1 MVKPIGFR
9 WDTLLLAAFVAT
21 LPLYS
26 PSLAVFHDLL
36 CAYEEF
42 MQPAMYAMLVGMA
55 VVGVAFVV
63 ASGMRHGDV
72 LVKAPVVIAGAV
84 CFVGGYLLLAFVFN
98 VEAFGSNA
106 LAVAGGVLLAAGS
119 VVLCVAWGVYMAT
132 YDMRQALFACALVVG
147 LGALLRLAMT
157 SAPTAFGIVMFAALG
172 VVGVLTPCIKA
183 VNGALDISE
192 ERVVAHDAEIERAT
206 AHAGRRATGAGALSA
221 AAGARQGLMRM
232 AQVAGLAFV
241 GLLVFAFATGSHRIT
256 VFDDGTYIEMVSD
269 LVAAV
274 IVLPLVLV
282 KSDRPLIPLVYQVI
296 LPLTTLVLIILGAFP
311 DGSAPREAALLG
323 TYVLLG
329 AVAIVAMASLTAM
342 AHAREFSPALI
353 YSATIA
359 CFAAVAAVGI
369 ALGATELF
377 DDDNGGP
384 VLLVICTCYYAF
396 VLAVC
401 VLQAW
406 FGREREDKRST
417 RATTTVPAELTD
429 RCEQV
434 AKQGGLTPRETEV
447 LCCLGRGHGITY
459 VANSLVISENTVR
472 THVRNIYHK
481 LGVSSRE
488 ELLKLIDEQ

>member
-274 IVLPLVLV
+274 IVLPLVL
-282 KSDRPLIPLVYQVI
+282 
-296 LPLTTLVLIILGAFP
+296 IILGAFP

-353 YSATIA
+353 YSATVA
-359 CFAAVAAVGI
+359 CFAVVAAIGVT
-369 ALGATELF
+369 LGATELF

-384 VLLVICTCYYAF
+384 ILLVICTCYYAF
-396 VLAVC
+396 ALAVP
-401 VLQAW
+401 VVQAW
-406 FGREREDKRST
+406 LHSDYGGRRGG
-417 RATTTVPAELTD
+417 ATDADLTGVPRPVPARDVDLAD
-429 RCEQV
+429 RCAQV
-434 AKQGGLTPRETEV
+434 AKRGGLTPRETEV
-447 LCCLGRGHGITY
+447 MCCLGRGHGVTY

-488 ELLKLIDEQ
+488 ELLQLIDEG